1 MKMLTNYFLLE
12 GKRSFYVL
20 KKSIMSLIC
29 VLLALGTM
37 VTGMYFLMMQTTL
50 FPKIDVG
57 VVVSEEDT
65 LVEMA
70 TSYISAMD
78 SVESVC
84 NFHYVTYEEG
94 ESMLSEGRLQVV
106 VVLPA
111 TLYDDL
117 NNLENVQATIL
128 LPEGE
133 SIGTRMFGQ
142 LLFSGIGLLHVAE
155 AGVKA
160 SYDVSEGQSLKIERY
175 QLGNFLAIRYAAQ
188 ALDRMDAFEEMV
200 ISPTGKMT
208 MLQFYFLGLLLCVCL
223 VYGVNF
229 SYLFEKKQKALQDKL
244 CIEGVG
250 KIHQAMVR
258 LLLMAVYLFVLECL
272 VYVAGCMVSE
282 AMAMYFLYF
291 EWKAIPAMFLLAL
304 AMSVHFHLIYTVAR
318 DEKQGALLLL
328 VTGIL
333 MVLCSGL
340 IVPQAYLPEV
350 AQVIGNFV
358 PLYGW
363 SLAGQEMLFGELSWT
378 ILQIPLV
385 WMLVELV
392 IGVYVSWKNA

>member
-1 MKMLTNYFLLE
+1 M
-12 GKRSFYVL
+12 
-20 KKSIMSLIC
+20 
-29 VLLALGTM
+29 LLALGAI
-37 VTGMYFLMMQTTL
+37 VTGMYVLMMQTTL

-65 LVEMA
+65 LMEMA
-70 TSYISAMD
+70 ASYISAMD

-94 ESMLSEGRLQVV
+94 ESMLSEGELQVV

-117 NNLENVQATIL
+117 NNLESVQATIL

-133 SIGTRMFGQ
+133 SIGNRMFGQ

-160 SYDVSEGQSLKIERY
+160 SYDVSEGQSLKMERY
-175 QLGNFLAIRYAAQ
+175 QLGNFLAIRYATQ
-188 ALDRMDAFEEMV
+188 ALDRMDTFDEMV

-208 MLQFYFLGLLLCVCL
+208 MMQFYFLGLLLCVCL
-223 VYGVNF
+223 IYGLNF
-229 SYLFEKKQKALQDKL
+229 SYLFEKKQKALQNKL

-250 KIHQAMVR
+250 KIRQSMVR
-258 LLLMAVYLFVLECL
+258 IMLMSMYLFVIELL
-272 VYVAGCMVSE
+272 VYVIGCMVSE
-282 AMAMYFLYF
+282 VMAMYFLYF
-291 EWKAIPAMFLLAL
+291 EWRAIPAMLLLAL
-304 AMSVHFHLIYTVAR
+304 AISVHFYLIYAIAR
-318 DEKQGALLLL
+318 DEKQGVLLQLI
-328 VTGIL
+328 TGIL
-333 MVLCSGL
+333 MVLCTGL
-340 IVPQAYLPEV
+340 IVPQAYLPEA
-350 AQVIGNFV
+350 AQRIGNLV

-378 ILQIPLV
+378 VLQIPLV
-385 WMLVELV
+385 WMVVELV